1 MDNIADLQKE
11 IAELEREITRI
22 DSQIENEK
30 ATPETQSYTD
40 ANGQTRMRT
49 TYGNQEDNLYN
60 ILSHQDIKPEIIERV
75 LEDIEDF
82 SKKHPDG
89 QKIFQEDSTEL
100 REASRTIRDLSTNLV
115 EAAIN
120 GKDLGKVLQN
130 MVKDFTTQVMKDM
143 TYFIIWNLVTGGQS
157 GMTSAGTG
165 IFGHIFSNITNNPQ
179 SSINTNTPQQAQP
192 IQEIHLTG
200 EFKIKDKDLIAQIN
214 QYNDDNL

>member
-40 ANGQTRMRT
+40 ASGKTKMRT

-60 ILSHQDIKPEIIERV
+60 ILSHQDIKPETIERI
-75 LEDIEDF
+75 LEDIKDF

-89 QKIFQEDSTEL
+89 QKIFQENSTEL
-100 REASRTIRDLSTNLV
+100 REVSRIIRDLSENLV

-120 GKDLGKVLQN
+120 GEELGKVLQN
-130 MVKDFTTQVMKDM
+130 MAKDFISQMVKDMLSFA
-143 TYFIIWNLVTGGQS
+143 IWNLITGGAA

-165 IFGHIFSNITNNPQ
+165 ILGHIFANTTN

-192 IQEIHLTG
+192 IQTIHLTG